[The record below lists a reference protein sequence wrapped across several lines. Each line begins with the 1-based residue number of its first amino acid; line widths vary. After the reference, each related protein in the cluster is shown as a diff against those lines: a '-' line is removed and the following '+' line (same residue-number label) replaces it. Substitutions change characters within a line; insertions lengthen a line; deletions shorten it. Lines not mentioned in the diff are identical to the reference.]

1 MGMAGMGRLK
11 TRAAFAATP
20 IFLGGLLGLM
30 TAGQALADV
39 LGMPTDGAI
48 GMQPAGDQLRR
59 DAAMFHDWILMPIIV
74 VISLFV
80 LGLLAWIVIRYNSKA
95 NPVPK
100 TFTHNTKLE
109 VIWTIVPVVI
119 LVFIAAFSFPLL
131 FKYHDVP
138 KADVTLKATG
148 NQWYWAYEYPDQKI
162 AEYTSNPLSEADSV
176 KQGVPYK
183 LAVDNPIVV
192 PVGKTIKVLVT
203 GADVLHAFFVPA
215 FGVQVTAIPGRV
227 NEVWFTTEKVGKYYG
242 QCNELCGVNHSFMP
256 IEVDVVDPPTWTAWV
271 AKHATPAPAPAPAPA
286 IAAPATTTAAAA
298 PAAAGSATPPTAAP
312 VKTGAPA

>member
-1 MGMAGMGRLK
+1 MGMVGMGRLR
-11 TRAAFAATP
+11 TRAAFAAGST
-20 IFLGGLLGLM
+20 FLGLT
-30 TAGQALADV
+30 TAGQALADT
-39 LGMPTDGAI
+39 LGMPTDKALGL
-48 GMQPAGDQLRR
+48 QPAGDQLRR

-74 VISLFV
+74 IISLVV
-80 LGLLAWIVIRYNSKA
+80 LGLLAWIVIRYNSKS

-100 TFTHNTKLE
+100 TFTHNTRLE
-109 VIWTIVPVVI
+109 VIWTIVPVII

-131 FKYHDVP
+131 YKYHDVP

-162 AEYTSNPLSEADSV
+162 AEYTSNPLSEADANAA
-176 KQGVPYK
+176 GVPYK
-183 LAVDNPIVV
+183 LAVNNPIVV

-227 NEVWFTTEKVGKYYG
+227 NEVWFQTEKVGKYYG
-242 QCNELCGVNHSFMP
+242 QCNELCGVDHSFMP
-256 IEVDVVDPPTWTAWV
+256 IEVDVVDQPTWNAWV
-271 AKHATPAPAPAPAPA
+271 AKKATPAPAATPTV
-286 IAAPATTTAAAA
+286 AAPATTTTAAAA
-298 PAAAGSATPPTAAP
+298 PATPAITPP